1 MRTSKPITVSLGR
14 QQASIDARLERGD
27 YASAS
32 EVVRAALRALDRE
45 EEALNALYKARV
57 EEALNDPTPGIP
69 IEDVFERLEQKHAS
83 RTKAAS

>member
-1 MRTSKPITVSLGR
+1 MRASKPITVSLGR

-45 EEALNALYKARV
+45 EEALNALYKAKIQ
-57 EEALNDPTPGIP
+57 EALNDPTPGIP
-69 IEDVFERLEQKHAS
+69 INEVFERLERKHAGGA
-83 RTKAAS
+83 KAAS